1 MNKQKLNEPAA
12 HKEDSVEKRR
22 RFIKGAGLA
31 APVVLTLSSP
41 SVFGA
46 AGFCLSQVMS
56 GNTSHVVTGSCTLG
70 NNPSYWKNPANKD
83 AWKTAGFK
91 YGTKGKDNEDNED
104 NEGNKGN
111 KGNNICSNYSDGTK
125 FKNAFIGSGDTT
137 MQSYVCTG
145 STSSDTVVKLN
156 AYLVAA
162 LLNASTPNSNYIYTA
177 AQVRQ
182 LQAKTLGVP
191 PNNSTADA
199 DVLAFLI
206 STMNP

>member
-1 MNKQKLNEPAA
+1 MNKQKLNEPTAR
-12 HKEDSVEKRR
+12 KEVGVEKRR

-56 GNTSHVVTGSCTLG
+56 GNTSHVVTGSCALG
-70 NNPSYWKNPANKD
+70 NNPSYWRNPTNKG
-83 AWKTAGFK
+83 AWTTAGFN
-91 YGTKGKDNEDNED
+91 YGTKGEG
-104 NEGNKGN
+104 NEGNN
-111 KGNNICSNYSDGTK
+111 TCNNYSGGTK
-125 FKNAFIGSGDTT
+125 FKKAFIGSDETT
-137 MQSYVCTG
+137 MRSYVCTG
-145 STSSDTVVKLN
+145 STSSDTAVKLN

-191 PNNSTADA
+191 PNNSTNDA

-206 STMNP
+206 STMNL

>member
-1 MNKQKLNEPAA
+1 MNKQKLNEPSA
-12 HKEDSVEKRR
+12 HKEDGVEKRR
-22 RFIKGAGLA
+22 RFIKSAAVA

-41 SVFGA
+41 SVFGVA
-46 AGFCLSQVMS
+46 CLSQVMS

-91 YGTKGKDNEDNED
+91 YGTKGEDNED

-111 KGNNICSNYSDGTK
+111 NTCSNYSDGTK
-125 FKNAFIGSGDTT
+125 FKDNIAFSDGVSTR
-137 MQSYVCTG
+137 MQSIVCNS
-145 STSSDTVVKLN
+145 STSTTLN

-191 PNNSTADA
+191 PNNSTANA

>member
-1 MNKQKLNEPAA
+1 MNKQKLNEPSA
-12 HKEDSVEKRR
+12 HKEDDVEKRR
-22 RFIKGAGLA
+22 RFIKGAAVA

-46 AGFCLSQVMS
+46 AGLCLSQVMS
-56 GNTSHVVTGSCTLG
+56 GNTSDVVAGSCTLG
-70 NNPSYWKNPANKD
+70 NNPSYWRNLTTTKKA
-83 AWKTAGFK
+83 AWTAAGFS
-91 YGTKGKDNEDNED
+91 YGTGSGSN
-104 NEGNKGN
+104 
-111 KGNNICSNYSDGTK
+111 CSEYSNGTK
-125 FKNAFIGSGDTT
+125 FKNAFSGSDNAT
-137 MQSYVCTG
+137 MLSYVCTG
-145 STSSDTVVKLN
+145 STSSNPAVKLK

-182 LQAKTLGVP
+182 LQDKSLGVP
-191 PNNSTADA
+191 PNNSTVDT

>member
-1 MNKQKLNEPAA
+1 MNKQKLNEPSA
-12 HKEDSVEKRR
+12 HKEDGVEKRR
-22 RFIKGAGLA
+22 RFIKSAAVA

-41 SVFGA
+41 SVFGVQ
-46 AGFCLSQVMS
+46 CLSQVMS
-56 GNTSHVVTGSCTLG
+56 GNVSHVDAGSCALG
-70 NNPSYWKNPANKD
+70 QNPFYWRNPANRT
-83 AWKTAGFK
+83 AWTTAGFK
-91 YGTKGKDNEDNED
+91 YGTKG
-104 NEGNKGN
+104 EGANT
-111 KGNNICSNYSDGTK
+111 CSNYSGGTA
-125 FKNAFIGSGDTT
+125 FNAIASGSTILTSAFPNSGVTTT
-137 MQSYVCTG
+137 MESLVC
-145 STSSDTVVKLN
+145 SSSNTLN

-191 PNNSTADA
+191 PNNSTVDT

>member
-1 MNKQKLNEPAA
+1 MNKQKLNEPTA
-12 HKEDSVEKRR
+12 HKEDGVEKRR

-56 GNTSHVVTGSCTLG
+56 GNTSHVVTGSCILG
-70 NNPSYWKNPANKD
+70 DNPSYWRNPANKS
-83 AWKTAGFK
+83 AWTTAGFN
-91 YGTKGKDNEDNED
+91 YGSSAIINDQV
-104 NEGNKGN
+104 
-111 KGNNICSNYSDGTK
+111 CANYSGGTN
-125 FKNAFIGSGDTT
+125 FNDNSAFPGSGVSTT
-137 MQSYVCTG
+137 MESLVC
-145 STSSDTVVKLN
+145 SSPNTLN

-191 PNNSTADA
+191 PNNSTNDA

-206 STMNP
+206 STMNL